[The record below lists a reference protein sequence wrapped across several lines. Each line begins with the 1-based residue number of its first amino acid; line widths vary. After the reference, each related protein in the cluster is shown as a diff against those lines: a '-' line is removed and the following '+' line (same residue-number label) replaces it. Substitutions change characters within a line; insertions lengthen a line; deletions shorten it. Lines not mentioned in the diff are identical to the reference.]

1 LKNSLWNQEE
11 ENLRDFFEENHK
23 NKEDPFIILNVL
35 DKLEPKFPSLL
46 VENAV
51 IDWLY
56 YTANH
61 EKFLKSN

>member
-1 LKNSLWNQEE
+1 
-11 ENLRDFFEENHK
+11 
-23 NKEDPFIILNVL
+23 LNVFH
-35 DKLEPKFPSLL
+35 KLEPEFSSLL

-61 EKFLKSN
+61 EKFLKRE